1 MRRKQID
8 PELPFDS
15 QVRSPTKYLL
25 ITGAA
30 CAGKTSAAKFI
41 SNELGYRHIECETY
55 LASVKE
61 KLIAP
66 EDGEELP
73 FRKVIAH
80 FASLVSGSGNTPI
93 IIDGL
98 PLEAK
103 EVENWT
109 KAVGPAIVLNLKVD
123 ERELIRRTRKKAEG
137 DLNA

>member
-1 MRRKQID
+1 MV
-8 PELPFDS
+8 S
-15 QVRSPTKYLL
+15 
-25 ITGAA
+25 GAP

-41 SNELGYRHIECETY
+41 AGELGYRHIEYEPY

-80 FASLVSGSGNTPI
+80 FAGLVAASGNTPI
-93 IIDGL
+93 LIDGL
-98 PLEAK
+98 PLDPK

-109 KAVGPAIVLNLKVD
+109 KAVGPATVLNLKVE
-123 ERELIRRTRKKAEG
+123 ERELIRRTRKKAEA
-137 DLNA
+137 DLAAEVGE